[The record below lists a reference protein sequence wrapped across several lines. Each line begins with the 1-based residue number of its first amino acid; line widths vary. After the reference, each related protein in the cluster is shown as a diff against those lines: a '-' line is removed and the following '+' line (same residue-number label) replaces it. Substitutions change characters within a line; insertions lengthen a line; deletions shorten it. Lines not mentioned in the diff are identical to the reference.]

1 MAINSIADAISAYSN
16 ASKSFGTTAPTDGT
30 DDAAAAGTSSDFASL
45 LKRGAEAAIDSGKKS
60 EEMSKQALTGKADIP
75 DVVAAVSNAELTLQ
89 TVVAVRDKVV
99 SAYNDI
105 LKMSF

>member
-1 MAINSIADAISAYSN
+1 MAITSISDAISAYSN
-16 ASKSFGTTAPTDGT
+16 ASKALGSTQTQGGDDSSGIGT
-30 DDAAAAGTSSDFASL
+30 DFASL
-45 LKRGAEAAIDSGKKS
+45 LKDGAKAAIDSGKKS
-60 EEMSKQALTGKADIP
+60 EEMSKQAITGKADIP

>member
-16 ASKSFGTTAPTDGT
+16 ASKSFGTSTPADAGNDG
-30 DDAAAAGTSSDFASL
+30 AVGSDFASL
-45 LKRGAEAAIDSGKKS
+45 LKSGTEAAINSGKKS
-60 EEMSKQALTGKADIP
+60 EELSKQAITGKADIP
-75 DVVAAVSNAELTLQ
+75 EVVAAVSNAELTLQ

>member
-1 MAINSIADAISAYSN
+1 MALDSISNAISAYN
-16 ASKSFGTTAPTDGT
+16 QASKAFGTAKPESDGASS
-30 DDAAAAGTSSDFASL
+30 DVGSDFASL
-45 LKRGAEAAIDSGKKS
+45 IQKGAQSAIDSGKKS
-60 EEMSKQALTGKADIP
+60 EELSKQAITGKADIP

>member
-1 MAINSIADAISAYSN
+1 MAINSIADAISAYSS
-16 ASKSFGTTAPTDGT
+16 AAKSLGSSSQTESADG
-30 DDAAAAGTSSDFASL
+30 AGGNIGSDFASL
-45 LKRGAEAAIDSGKKS
+45 LKDGAKSAIDSGKKS
-60 EEMSKQALTGKADIP
+60 EELSKQAITGKADIP

-99 SAYNDI
+99 SAYNDV

>member
-1 MAINSIADAISAYSN
+1 MAITSIADAISAYSN
-16 ASKSFGTTAPTDGT
+16 ATKSMGSGTKTEGSG
-30 DDAAAAGTSSDFASL
+30 AGGDIGSDFASL
-45 LKRGAEAAIDSGKKS
+45 LKDGAKSAIESGHKS
-60 EEMSKQALTGKADIP
+60 EEMSKQAITGKADIP

>member
-16 ASKSFGTTAPTDGT
+16 AAKSLGSGAKTEGSSAGGDIGT
-30 DDAAAAGTSSDFASL
+30 DFASL
-45 LKRGAEAAIDSGKKS
+45 LKDGAKAAIDSGKKS
-60 EEMSKQALTGKADIP
+60 EEMSKQAITGKADIP